1 MTLEHA
7 VEPGSQAVDVDPD
20 RQRNVANLA
29 PVADAGHGGAELDLF
44 HRPGVYP
51 PQVPLGERVLASK
64 GSDFG
69 RRGRYFF
76 IWAGDGSTR
85 QFEEER

>member
-1 MTLEHA
+1 MTLERA
-7 VEPGSQAVDVDPD
+7 V
-20 RQRNVANLA
+20 
-29 PVADAGHGGAELDLF
+29 F

-51 PQVPLGERVLASK
+51 PQVPLGERVLATK

-69 RRGRYFF
+69 RRGRFF
-76 IWAGDGSTR
+76 SIWAGDGSTR